1 MKNKLLISS
10 ALLAAGIVL
19 ASCEKTPNG
28 EPGAEAQRP
37 NGSTASEHQQSGGE
51 QAQTP
56 GAPSGEPGTESQRPN
71 GSTISERQQGG
82 GEQAQT
88 PGAPSRE
95 PGTESQRPDGST
107 TSARQQGGGEKAQK
121 RSAQEQGTPQQSS
134 KAAERAGQP
143 PAQGTATINE
153 QQGREGQHEQAVEL
167 QNRNADQNQPT
178 GSRSAQAQD
187 EKYKKQ
193 GTGSP
198 ISRTRG
204 AKTRCL
210 QPELAAF
217 AAGRARTSTKSSS
230 QRGSA
235 GPICRKPAERGRSS
249 WRRSEFSRDQI
260 RQAQVILKQKGFD
273 VGDLDGKLGP
283 RTRKALMAYQQQQ
296 GLQATG
302 QMDQQTVS
310 ALGIGHGS
318 GQNTRSPGATTGQGG
333 AGTP

>member
-1 MKNKLLISS
+1 MKNKLLISI

-28 EPGAEAQRP
+28 EPRADAQRP

-56 GAPSGEPGTESQRPN
+56 GAPSG
-71 GSTISERQQGG
+71 
-82 GEQAQT
+82 
-88 PGAPSRE
+88 E

-178 GSRSAQAQD
+178 GSQSAQARD
-187 EKYKKQ
+187 ENTKSKEQETQSVEREEQKPGATSQSLRPLPQ
-193 GTGSP
+193 GAPEPQQRQAPNEARQAQSAGSQQNA
-198 ISRTRG
+198 G
-204 AKTRCL
+204 G
-210 QPELAAF
+210 
-217 AAGRARTSTKSSS
+217 AAGGAVNL
-230 QRGSA
+230 
-235 GPICRKPAERGRSS
+235 
-249 WRRSEFSRDQI
+249 SRDQI

>member
-178 GSRSAQAQD
+178 GSSAQARD
-187 EKYKKQ
+187 ENTKSKEQEAQSVEREEQKPGASSQSLRPLQQ
-193 GTGSP
+193 GAPEPQQSQAPNEARQAQSAGSQQNA
-198 ISRTRG
+198 G
-204 AKTRCL
+204 G
-210 QPELAAF
+210 
-217 AAGRARTSTKSSS
+217 AAGGAVNL
-230 QRGSA
+230 
-235 GPICRKPAERGRSS
+235 
-249 WRRSEFSRDQI
+249 SRDQI

>member
-37 NGSTASEHQQSGGE
+37 NGSTASEHQQS
-51 QAQTP
+51 
-56 GAPSGEPGTESQRPN
+56 
-71 GSTISERQQGG
+71 G

-178 GSRSAQAQD
+178 GSSAQARD
-187 EKYKKQ
+187 ENTKSKEQEAQSVEREEQKPGASSQSSRPLQQ
-193 GTGSP
+193 GAPEPQQSQAPNEARQAQSAGSQQNA
-198 ISRTRG
+198 G
-204 AKTRCL
+204 G
-210 QPELAAF
+210 
-217 AAGRARTSTKSSS
+217 AAGGAVNL
-230 QRGSA
+230 
-235 GPICRKPAERGRSS
+235 
-249 WRRSEFSRDQI
+249 SRDQI